1 MTDKKIVLTTTGSPE
16 EARKIAEELLGRELA
31 ACVNIVPG
39 ITLIYKWQGKVQR
52 DQEYL
57 LIIKT
62 TGAAFPRV
70 RDAIKELHSY
80 EVPECIALNIED
92 GLPEYLNWLQG
103 AVRAV

>member
-16 EARKIAEELLGRELA
+16 EARKIAEELLSRELA

-39 ITLIYKWQGKVQR
+39 VTSIYKWQGKMQR

-62 TGAAFPRV
+62 TGAAFLRV

-92 GLPEYLNWLQG
+92 GLPEYLDWLQG
-103 AVRAV
+103 SVRAV